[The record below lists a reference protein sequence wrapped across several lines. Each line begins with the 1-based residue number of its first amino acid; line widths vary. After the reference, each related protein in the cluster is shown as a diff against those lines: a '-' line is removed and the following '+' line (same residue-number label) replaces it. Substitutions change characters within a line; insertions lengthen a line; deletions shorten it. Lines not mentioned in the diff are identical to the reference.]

1 MRGPNTSRKCERN
14 SRFNCGLTQI
24 TRRRKTVIYEGVN
37 DVVIG
42 AAMEI
47 LEARLRR
54 EQVVRRGEPGKRNAP
69 DLHFQLVSS
78 VSSA

>member
-1 MRGPNTSRKCERN
+1 MT
-14 SRFNCGLTQI
+14 
-24 TRRRKTVIYEGVN
+24 KTVIYEGVS

-47 LEARLRR
+47 LEARLGWER
-54 EQVVRRGEPGKRNAP
+54 VVRRGEPGKRNAP